1 MILTKKILKE
11 NLQEVIE
18 LTAPV
23 SIEDENI
30 SCKGLLSDILLFM
43 ALSKILSNRKF
54 VQERNILKES
64 SIDTISDFINLS
76 YKYHS
81 ERGDDT
87 VRIQSIF
94 KGNIF
99 TFVEV
104 DDLHRELLNNI
115 PIEEL
120 KVLLS
125 RKYVRNLITD
135 TNYYFV
141 DELDE
146 MDKYSAMMTMF
157 RCWGRADASIESIF
171 SINDLTPNDFEKIKE
186 SAKFLSMNPLPEGY
200 LGYVDYFKKNAR
212 EIDLARHLNNF
223 IQHVPID
230 EIIEKPQAIKE
241 KIKGEEL

>member
-1 MILTKKILKE
+1 MILTKKLLRE

-18 LTAPV
+18 LTPPV
-23 SIEDENI
+23 NIEHESI
-30 SCKGLLSDILLFM
+30 SCTGLLSDVLLFM
-43 ALSKILSNRKF
+43 ALSKVLSDKKYE
-54 VQERNILKES
+54 QERNILKENN
-64 SIDTISDFINLS
+64 IDTISDFINLS
-76 YKYHS
+76 YRYHS
-81 ERGDDT
+81 VQGNES

-104 DDLHRELLNNI
+104 DEMHRYLLNNI

-135 TNYYFV
+135 TNYYFI

-146 MDKYSAMMTMF
+146 MDKYSAMMSMF

-186 SAKFLSMNPLPEGY
+186 CAKFLSTNPLPEGY
-200 LGYVDYFKKNAR
+200 VGYVDYFKKNAR
-212 EIDLARHLNNF
+212 EIDLARHLHHF
-223 IQHVPID
+223 MQHVPVD
-230 EIIEKPQAIKE
+230 EIIEKPQAIKNRL
-241 KIKGEEL
+241 KQEEM